1 MARFAGGDVFRRA
14 ARDDVT
20 AFIAGLGAEVDD
32 PIGALDEVKVVL
44 DDHYGMAGVNQTL
57 KDLEQDANV
66 VEVEAGGRFVEEKQR
81 GLCRPRGNSTLL
93 DFRPRIWQIGF
104 WSEPTGAGRRLGQ
117 VTDELQA
124 LALAAAERVDRLAE
138 PQITKTNFFKHCE
151 RLRKISPLTAAISTF
166 PRPVARDANRQ
177 GRREIR

>member
-138 PQITKTNFFKHCE
+138 PQITKTNFLQKF
-151 RLRKISPLTAAISTF
+151 
-166 PRPVARDANRQ
+166 
-177 GRREIR
+177 